1 MSAIGYRLREGIA
14 EITLDSA
21 PANALTEPMVADLI
35 AALDRA
41 AADDDAAV
49 VLVRSA
55 VPRRFCAGLD
65 LGLLDGAAPAAVRSL
80 LETLYVGLHEA
91 QRRLGKPSIAVVNGA
106 ARGGGMTLAVSCDML
121 VAGESASFGYPEID
135 VGVMPAIHFTLLPRI
150 VGRHRA
156 FDLLFSART
165 FSAARAEQLG
175 LVNQVV
181 PDDQL
186 DDTARALAR
195 LLAAKPRQAM
205 RIARESFHRALDLG
219 MSEGVAAAVDAF
231 CVVADTEDARAGIG
245 GFARKRAAARRD
257 ATTTNPARRA
267 EEPNR

>member
-1 MSAIGYRLREGIA
+1 MSSLDYRVRDGVA
-14 EITLDSA
+14 EITLDNP
-21 PANALTEPMVADLI
+21 PANALTEAMVADLI

-41 AADDDAAV
+41 AADDSARV

-65 LGLLDGAAPAAVRSL
+65 LTLLDGASPAAVRSL

-106 ARGGGMTLAVSCDML
+106 ARGGGMTLAVSCDLL

-156 FDLLFSART
+156 FDLLFTGRT
-165 FSAARAEQLG
+165 FGAARAEELG
-175 LVNQVV
+175 LVNRVV
-181 PDDQL
+181 PDAQL
-186 DDTARALAR
+186 DDAARELAQV
-195 LLAAKPRQAM
+195 LAGKPPQAM

-219 MSEGVAAAVDAF
+219 MGEGVAAAVDAF
-231 CVVADTEDARAGIG
+231 CVVAATDDARAGIG
-245 GFARKRAAARRD
+245 GFASKRAAARGADRGELK
-257 ATTTNPARRA
+257 R
-267 EEPNR
+267 

>member
-1 MSAIGYRLREGIA
+1 VSAVAYRSGAGIG
-14 EITLDSA
+14 EIVLDGP

-65 LGLLDGAAPAAVRSL
+65 LTLLDGASPAAIRSL

-121 VAGESASFGYPEID
+121 LAGESASFGYPEID
-135 VGVMPAIHFTLLPRI
+135 VGVMPAIHFALLPRI

-156 FDLLFSART
+156 FDMLFTGRT
-165 FSAARAEQLG
+165 FGAARAEELG

-181 PDDQL
+181 PDDRL
-186 DDTARALAR
+186 DDAARSLAR
-195 LLAAKPRQAM
+195 LLASKPRQAT

-219 MSEGVAAAVDAF
+219 MGEGVRAAVDAF
-231 CVVADTEDARAGIG
+231 CEVAGTDDAREGIASFARRREAARAGRG
-245 GFARKRAAARRD
+245 GER
-257 ATTTNPARRA
+257 
-267 EEPNR
+267 

>member
-1 MSAIGYRLREGIA
+1 MSAVEYRVHEGIA
-14 EITLDSA
+14 EIVLGNP
-21 PANALTEPMVADLI
+21 PANALTEPMVAELI

-41 AADDDAAV
+41 GADDAVAV

-65 LGLLDGAAPAAVRSL
+65 LGLLDGAGPEAVRSL
-80 LETLYVGLHEA
+80 LETLYVGLYEA
-91 QRRLGKPSIAVVNGA
+91 QRRLGKPSVAVVNGA

-156 FDLLFSART
+156 FDLLFTGRT
-165 FSAARAEQLG
+165 FGAARAEELG
-175 LVNQVV
+175 LVSRVV
-181 PDDQL
+181 PDEEL
-186 DDTARALAR
+186 EDTARALAR
-195 LLAAKPRQAM
+195 LLAAKPRQAV

-219 MSEGVAAAVDAF
+219 MSEGVGAAVDAF
-231 CVVADTEDARAGIG
+231 CVVAATDDARTGIG
-245 GFARKRAAARRD
+245 SFAKKRAAARAGRG
-257 ATTTNPARRA
+257 
-267 EEPNR
+267 EVQ

>member
-1 MSAIGYRLREGIA
+1 
-14 EITLDSA
+14 
-21 PANALTEPMVADLI
+21 MVADLI

-65 LGLLDGAAPAAVRSL
+65 LPLPDGASPAAIRSL
-80 LETLYVGLHEA
+80 LETLYVGLHAA
-91 QRRLGKPSIAVVNGA
+91 QRRLGKPSIAAVNGA
-106 ARGGGMTLAVSCDML
+106 ARGGGMTLAVSCDLL

-156 FDLLFSART
+156 CDLLFTGRP
-165 FSAARAEQLG
+165 FRAARAEVLG
-175 LVNQVV
+175 LVNRVV
-181 PDDQL
+181 PDAQL
-186 DDTARALAR
+186 DDAARELAR
-195 LLAAKPRQAM
+195 VLAAKPPQAM

-231 CVVADTEDARAGIG
+231 CVVAATDDAREGIA
-245 GFARKRAAARRD
+245 GFARRRRSG
-257 ATTTNPARRA
+257 A
-267 EEPNR
+267 NRGDER